1 MHPHKQHEGNSAAAA
16 ADPSLL
22 SATAVEIA
30 EAEAVRSVDGLGG
43 HDASAQGTGEHAPAA
58 RPVRRWKER
67 STRWRKQL
75 ESLGGDVLRV
85 YVCMYVYV
93 YIRVY

>member
-1 MHPHKQHEGNSAAAA
+1 MHPHQQHGGNSAAAA

-30 EAEAVRSVDGLGG
+30 GAEAVRSVDGLGG
-43 HDASAQGTGEHAPAA
+43 HGASAQGTGEHAPAA
-58 RPVRRWKER
+58 RPMRRWKER

-75 ESLGGDVLRV
+75 ESLGEDVLRV
-85 YVCMYVYV
+85 YAYVH
-93 YIRVY
+93 IHQGI